1 MATTKVLKDIQ
12 DMDNNYARYYFV
24 PWPVCQEFEELDDIG
39 EHVIPVVT
47 ADMTG
52 DFVEA
57 EWIAKNYD

>member
-1 MATTKVLKDIQ
+1 
-12 DMDNNYARYYFV
+12 MDNNYARYYFV
-24 PWPVCQEFEELDDIG
+24 PWPDCQEFEELDDIG

-57 EWIAKNYD
+57 EWIARDYE